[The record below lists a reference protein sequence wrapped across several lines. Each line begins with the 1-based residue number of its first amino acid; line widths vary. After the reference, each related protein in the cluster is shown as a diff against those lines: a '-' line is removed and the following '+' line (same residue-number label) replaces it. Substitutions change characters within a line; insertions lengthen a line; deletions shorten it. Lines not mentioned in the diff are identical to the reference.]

1 MKIFCS
7 IIEKETNKIEVARFL
22 TTIPSN
28 LGFFNLGTV
37 ESYPTGGGGP
47 TAYGP
52 TSYFG
57 SDPRPAEQGDNL
69 NNPINLGDFSAI
81 FKSQIIS
88 NSHGGLSRRQ
98 STFYELHL
106 TLPRSVQFTQEF
118 SQFSYEEQTNRN
130 TLLAFYEI
138 DENGHRQELPI
149 NDDGYVF
156 HDSAIDYQEDDI
168 GSVLTDYPSTRLE
181 KGKYLFV
188 ITNDIRYLET
198 TYSIGLNV
206 SVLDW
211 RFVNEPVEEQ
221 VNFGLI
227 TENVVGATGATG
239 GFIDFGSVI

>member
-1 MKIFCS
+1 M
-7 IIEKETNKIEVARFL
+7 ARFL

-69 NNPINLGDFSAI
+69 NNPIDLGDFSAI
-81 FKSQIIS
+81 FKSQTIS

-98 STFYELHL
+98 STFYKMIL
-106 TLPRSVQFTQEF
+106 TLPRTVQFTQEF
-118 SQFSYEEQTNRN
+118 SRTSYEDQTNRN

-156 HDSAIDYQEDDI
+156 HDSAIDYAEDDT
-168 GSVLTDYPSTRLE
+168 GGLLDDYPSTSLK
-181 KGKYLFV
+181 KGEYLFV
-188 ITNDIRYLET
+188 ITNDIRYIET

-211 RFVNEPVEEQ
+211 RFVSENATEQ
-221 VNFGLI
+221 INFGSIANAVIDTVNFGNL
-227 TENVVGATGATG
+227 
-239 GFIDFGSVI
+239 

>member
-1 MKIFCS
+1 M
-7 IIEKETNKIEVARFL
+7 ARFL

-28 LGFFNLGTV
+28 LGFFNLGKV
-37 ESYPTGGGGP
+37 EAYPTGGGGP

-69 NNPINLGDFSAI
+69 NNPIDLGDFSSI

-98 STFYELHL
+98 STFYKMNLS
-106 TLPRSVQFTQEF
+106 LPRTVQFTQEF
-118 SQFSYEEQTNRN
+118 SQFSYEDQTNRN
-130 TLLAFYEI
+130 TLLAFYQI

-149 NDDGYVF
+149 NDDGYVY
-156 HDSAIDYQEDDI
+156 HEGAIDYNDDEGI
-168 GSVLTDYPSTRLE
+168 LFNEDYPVTRLNV
-181 KGKYLFV
+181 GNYLFV

-211 RFVNEPVEEQ
+211 RFVNENIEEQ
-221 VNFGLI
+221 IDFGLI
-227 TENVVGATGATG
+227 TAQQITSTVN
-239 GFIDFGSVI
+239 FGSL

>member
-1 MKIFCS
+1 M
-7 IIEKETNKIEVARFL
+7 ARFL

-57 SDPRPAEQGDNL
+57 SDPLPAEQGDNL

-88 NSHGGLSRRQ
+88 NTHGGLTRKQ
-98 STFYELHL
+98 STFYEMKLS
-106 TLPRSVQFTQEF
+106 LPRTVQFTQEF
-118 SQFSYEEQTNRN
+118 SRTSYEDKTNRN
-130 TLLAFYEI
+130 TLLAFYQI
-138 DENGHRQELPI
+138 DESGHRQELPI
-149 NDDGYVF
+149 NDDGYVY
-156 HDSAIDYQEDDI
+156 HEGAIDYNNDEGI
-168 GSVLTDYPSTRLE
+168 LFNEDYPVTRLGV
-181 KGKYLFV
+181 GKYLFV

-211 RFVNEPVEEQ
+211 RFVNENIEEQ
-221 VNFGLI
+221 
-227 TENVVGATGATG
+227 
-239 GFIDFGSVI
+239 IDFGSITAQQVTSTVNFGNI

>member
-1 MKIFCS
+1 M
-7 IIEKETNKIEVARFL
+7 ARFL

-57 SDPRPAEQGDNL
+57 SDPLPAEQGDNL

-81 FKSQIIS
+81 FKSQTIS
-88 NSHGGLSRRQ
+88 NTHGGLTRKQ
-98 STFYELHL
+98 STFYEMNLS
-106 TLPRSVQFTQEF
+106 LPRTVQFTQEF
-118 SQFSYEEQTNRN
+118 SRTSYEDQTNRN
-130 TLLAFYEI
+130 TLLAFYQI

-149 NDDGYVF
+149 NDEGYVY
-156 HDSAIDYQEDDI
+156 HEGAIDYNDDEGI
-168 GSVLTDYPSTRLE
+168 LFNEDYPVTRLGV
-181 KGKYLFV
+181 GKYLFV

-211 RFVNEPVEEQ
+211 RFVNENIEEQ
-221 VNFGLI
+221 
-227 TENVVGATGATG
+227 
-239 GFIDFGSVI
+239 IDFGSITAQQVTSTVNFGGI

>member
-1 MKIFCS
+1 M
-7 IIEKETNKIEVARFL
+7 ARFL

-28 LGFFNLGTV
+28 LGFFNLGKV

-57 SDPRPAEQGDNL
+57 SDPKPAEQGDNL
-69 NNPINLGDFSAI
+69 NNPIDLGDFSSI
-81 FKSQIIS
+81 FKSTIIS
-88 NSHGGLSRRQ
+88 NSHGGLSRKQ
-98 STFYELHL
+98 STFYQITLS
-106 TLPRSVQFTQEF
+106 LPRTVQFTQEF
-118 SQFSYEEQTNRN
+118 SRFSYEDQTNRN

-156 HDSAIDYQEDDI
+156 HDSAIDYDEDDTGGI
-168 GSVLTDYPSTRLE
+168 LNDYPSTRLE

-211 RFVNEPVEEQ
+211 RFIRENLTEQ
-221 VNFGLI
+221 INFGLI
-227 TENVVGATGATG
+227 TDAV
-239 GFIDFGSVI
+239 IDTVNFGNL

>member
-1 MKIFCS
+1 M
-7 IIEKETNKIEVARFL
+7 ARFL
-22 TTIPSN
+22 TTIPTN

-37 ESYPTGGGGP
+37 EAYPTGGAGP

-81 FKSQIIS
+81 FKSQTIS

-98 STFYELHL
+98 STFYEIDLI
-106 TLPRSVQFTQEF
+106 LPRTVQFTQEF
-118 SQFSYEEQTNRN
+118 SRTSYEKQTNRN

-149 NDDGYVF
+149 NNDGYVF
-156 HDSAIDYQEDDI
+156 RESSIDYQEDDI
-168 GSVLTDYPSTRLE
+168 GALQNDYPITRLE

-211 RFVNEPVEEQ
+211 RLTVETTEEQ
-221 VNFGLI
+221 INFGQ
-227 TENVVGATGATG
+227 
-239 GFIDFGSVI
+239 IDDEIKDTINFGSTIS

>member
-1 MKIFCS
+1 M
-7 IIEKETNKIEVARFL
+7 ARFL
-22 TTIPSN
+22 TTIPGN

-57 SDPRPAEQGDNL
+57 SDPLPAEQGDNL

-81 FKSQIIS
+81 FKSMDIK
-88 NSHGGLSRRQ
+88 NTHGGLTRKTT
-98 STFYELHL
+98 TFYQLNL
-106 TLPRSVQFTQEF
+106 SKPRSVQFTQNF
-118 SQFSYEEQTNRN
+118 SQFSYEENTKRN

-156 HDSAIDYQEDDI
+156 HDSAIDYQDDDT
-168 GSVLTDYPSTRLE
+168 GALLNDYPNTRLE
-181 KGKYLFV
+181 KGKYLFL

-198 TYSIGLNV
+198 NYNIGLNV
-206 SVLDW
+206 SILDW
-211 RFVNEPVEEQ
+211 RFVAENIEEQ
-221 VNFGLI
+221 IDLGLVTSTVLSTVNFGNL
-227 TENVVGATGATG
+227 
-239 GFIDFGSVI
+239 

>member
-1 MKIFCS
+1 M
-7 IIEKETNKIEVARFL
+7 ARFV

-28 LGFFNLGTV
+28 LGFFNLGVV

-69 NNPINLGDFSAI
+69 NNAIDLGDFSSI
-81 FKSQIIS
+81 FKSQTIS
-88 NSHGGLSRRQ
+88 NSHGGLTRRQ
-98 STFYELHL
+98 STFYKMNLN
-106 TLPRSVQFTQEF
+106 LPRTVQFTQEF
-118 SQFSYEEQTNRN
+118 SQFSYEDQTNRN
-130 TLLAFYEI
+130 TLLAFYQI
-138 DENGHRQELPI
+138 DESGHRQELPI
-149 NDDGYVF
+149 NDDGYVY
-156 HDSAIDYQEDDI
+156 HEGAIDYNDDE
-168 GSVLTDYPSTRLE
+168 GELFNEDYPVTRLN

-211 RFVNEPVEEQ
+211 RFVNENSEEQ
-221 VNFGLI
+221 IDLGLITAQTSTSDVNFGFL
-227 TENVVGATGATG
+227 
-239 GFIDFGSVI
+239 S

>member
-1 MKIFCS
+1 M
-7 IIEKETNKIEVARFL
+7 ARFL
-22 TTIPSN
+22 TTIPNN
-28 LGFFNLGTV
+28 LGFFNLGKV

-69 NNPINLGDFSAI
+69 NNPIDIGDFSSI

-88 NSHGGLSRRQ
+88 NSHGGLSRKQ
-98 STFYELHL
+98 STFYQINLQ
-106 TLPRSVQFTQEF
+106 LPRTIQFTQEF
-118 SQFSYEEQTNRN
+118 SRFSYEEQTNRN

-156 HDSAIDYQEDDI
+156 HDSAIDYNEDDT
-168 GSVLTDYPSTRLE
+168 GVLLNDFPSTRLE
-181 KGKYLFV
+181 RGKYLFV

-211 RFVNEPVEEQ
+211 RFINENVEEQ
-221 VNFGLI
+221 INFGLV
-227 TENVVGATGATG
+227 TDNVIDLSGAAG
-239 GFIDFGSVI
+239 GKIDFGNI